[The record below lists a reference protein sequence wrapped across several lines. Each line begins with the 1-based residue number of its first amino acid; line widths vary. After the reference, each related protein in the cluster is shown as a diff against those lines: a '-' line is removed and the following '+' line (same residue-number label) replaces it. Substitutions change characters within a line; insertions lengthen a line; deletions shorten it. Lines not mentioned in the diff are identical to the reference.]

1 MITCNFRISSILI
14 STMNY
19 FENKKI
25 LLIICGG
32 ISAYKSLEIIRL
44 LKKNGSQVKTILTKN
59 AKEFVTPLSISSL
72 SQEKVY
78 DDIFSVENEAEMDHI
93 SLSRW
98 ADAILV
104 APITANT
111 ISKVASGNAEDLAST
126 VLLASNKQ
134 IFVAPAMNVRMW
146 EHPST
151 RENILKLKNFGY
163 KIIGP
168 EIGDM
173 ACGEYGEGKMTEP
186 SEITNTLKNYFSN
199 IEKNKRFKALVTAG
213 PTNEYIDPVR
223 FITNKSSGKQG
234 YEIAKCLRDNGFDTT
249 LISGKTSI
257 KTLDGVNFVS
267 VETAEEMFRETLN
280 NLPTDVAIF
289 SAAVSDFKV
298 KNYKKTKIKKNEE
311 INLELEK
318 NIDILNHISNHN
330 SLRPKLTIGFAAE
343 TNDIS
348 INAKKKLNEK
358 NCDWIVANNV
368 SDQTIG
374 FESDFNKISI
384 FYKDKPE
391 ENFGKMSKSL
401 VAKEIVKRVIQ
412 KIN

>member
-1 MITCNFRISSILI
+1 
-14 STMNY
+14 MNY

-32 ISAYKSLEIIRL
+32 ISAYKSLELIRL
-44 LKKNGSQVKTILTKN
+44 YKKSGARVKTILTKN
-59 AKEFVTPLSISSL
+59 AKEFVTPLSVSSL

-78 DDIFSVENEAEMDHI
+78 DDIFSAENEAEMDHI

-134 IFVAPAMNVRMW
+134 IFLAPAMNVRMW

-151 RENILKLKNFGY
+151 KENILKLKSFGY

-186 SEITNTLKNYFSN
+186 NEIVNTLKNYFSN
-199 IEKNKRFKALVTAG
+199 LDKNKKLKALVTAG

-257 KTLDGVNFVS
+257 KPLDGVNFVS
-267 VETAEEMFRETLN
+267 VETAEEMFKESLN

-298 KNYKKTKIKKNEE
+298 KNYKSKKIKKNEE
-311 INLELEK
+311 FNLELEK

-330 SLRPKLTIGFAAE
+330 SLRPKITIGFAAE
-343 TNDIS
+343 TNNVS
-348 INAKKKLNEK
+348 INAKRKLNEK
-358 NCDWIVANNV
+358 NCDWVIANDV

-374 FESDFNKISI
+374 FGSDFNKISI

-391 ENFGKMSKSL
+391 ENFEKMSKSL
-401 VAKEIVKRVIQ
+401 VAEEIVKRVIQ
-412 KIN
+412 QIN